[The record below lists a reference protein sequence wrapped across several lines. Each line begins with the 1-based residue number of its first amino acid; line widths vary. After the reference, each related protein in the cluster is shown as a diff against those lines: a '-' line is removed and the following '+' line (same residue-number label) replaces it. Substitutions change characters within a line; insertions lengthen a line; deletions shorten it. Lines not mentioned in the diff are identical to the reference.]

1 MGIDFNIPE
10 VLLLG
15 VLAVIIFGPEKLPEL
30 AKKAA
35 RIVAYLRRIGNDARV
50 QLREEL
56 GPEFDDIRL
65 ADLNPKTFV
74 QRHILSADEVD
85 DLRQIRE
92 DALDSGQLVRDQL
105 AAVSELSRPD
115 DDHTPGHGS
124 ETPTATVLFDPE
136 AT

>member
-10 VLLLG
+10 ILFLG

-35 RIVAYLRRIGNDARV
+35 RIVSYLRRVGNDARA

-56 GPEFDDIRL
+56 GPEFDDVRL
-65 ADLNPKTFV
+65 SDLNPKTFV
-74 QRHILSADEVD
+74 QRHILSADEVG
-85 DLRQIRE
+85 DLRQMRDE
-92 DALDSGQLVRDQL
+92 ALESGQLVRDEL
-105 AAVSELSRPD
+105 DIVRELSRPD
-115 DDHTPGHGS
+115 DDTGGVAAEP
-124 ETPTATVLFDPE
+124 VLGPVLYDPE